1 MSATAS
7 VSAKKGSRDN
17 GRTVVWIVGLALVI
31 GLIVYY
37 FLRPVQ
43 ATAVYASA
51 LRQSTPLVLGAL
63 CGLIGERS
71 GIINI
76 GIEGQMLMAAFVAF
90 MANVYLGQLGIFPQ
104 PLTLFIAVIV
114 GILAGGLMGLF
125 LAWMSIGLKM
135 DQIIGGTVINGL
147 AIGLTS
153 FFYVANLT
161 TLGKL
166 QVINIT
172 GFLYS
177 IPGIGPWLESCI
189 GESCFVSTQIFRML
203 DNAPITYLTII
214 LIFLVQFALF
224 RTVWG
229 LRTRSVGEHPSA
241 ADTVGINVNWMRY
254 LNVTLAGCFAGLA
267 GAYLTLE
274 AVGSFERNMVN
285 GRGFVALAVMLFGK
299 RTPLGSWGAALLFGF
314 ASAVQTQ
321 LQFSGTFNIPHQF
334 IGMLP
339 YILTILVL
347 AGFVGRTRDPKALGQ
362 VYETE

>member
-1 MSATAS
+1 MSATVAEFPKKES
-7 VSAKKGSRDN
+7 VLNAR
-17 GRTVVWIVGLALVI
+17 VVTKIIGILVIVALV
-31 GLIVYY
+31 VYY
-37 FLRPVQ
+37 FWRPVQ
-43 ATAVYASA
+43 ATAVYAST
-51 LRQSTPLVLGAL
+51 LRQSTPLILGAI
-63 CGLIGERS
+63 CGLISERS

-76 GIEGQMLMAAFVAF
+76 GIEGQMLTAAFLAF
-90 MANVYLGQLGIFPQ
+90 MANVYIGQLGIFPQ
-104 PLTLFIAVIV
+104 PVTLFLAVII
-114 GILAGGLMGLF
+114 GILAGGFMGLF

-147 AIGLTS
+147 AVGLTS
-153 FFYVANLT
+153 FFYVAGLT
-161 TLGKL
+161 TLGKIP
-166 QVINIT
+166 VINVT

-177 IPGIGPWLESCI
+177 IPGIGPWLEGCL
-189 GESCFVSTQIFRML
+189 GEVCSVSTQIFRML
-203 DNAPITYLTII
+203 DNAPLTYLTII
-214 LIFLVQFALF
+214 LVFVVQFALF

-241 ADTVGINVNWMRY
+241 ADTVGIRVNWMRY
-254 LNVTLAGCFAGLA
+254 LNVTLAGGFAGLA

-314 ASAVQTQ
+314 ASAAQTQ
-321 LQFSGTFNIPHQF
+321 LQFNGTLDIPHQF

-339 YILTILVL
+339 YVLTILVL